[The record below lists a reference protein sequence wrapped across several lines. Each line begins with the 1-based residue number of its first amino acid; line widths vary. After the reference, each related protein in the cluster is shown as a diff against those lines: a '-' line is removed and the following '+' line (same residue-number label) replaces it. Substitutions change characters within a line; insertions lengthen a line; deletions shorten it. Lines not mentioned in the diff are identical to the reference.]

1 MILRTKR
8 ITKQA
13 ALAEINLIVISTKQI
28 HMLAKGEERR
38 AQKLNAE
45 KNQSLSSPKGKKM
58 Q

>member
-1 MILRTKR
+1 
-8 ITKQA
+8 
-13 ALAEINLIVISTKQI
+13 
-28 HMLAKGEERR
+28 MLAKGEERR